1 MRFKFI
7 LFGILLIST
16 FNQASATD
24 KRENSTKE
32 TYQDSV
38 QASIRFLNQFLFQR
52 NGWIPENREMER
64 QLRGLIHYIQ
74 DEKVDTLVKRL
85 DNYRSLQQRYF
96 YRTPDNVKDSLEV
109 PGYVSY
115 GTIQEEMRKIDR
127 NVRSSIVADQIP
139 VPEQLLHNLDQKVD
153 LLKAEDAYQL
163 VGTEYLNIPDSL
175 KFDEFLADS
184 LISNARDFT
193 RRQQQD
199 SIKRALMEQAVN
211 AYNEVLM
218 RTYVDSVSKAY
229 RDEYVTQYS
238 KKLQREYA
246 EKIRF
251 QNYNLL
257 TDYNT
262 KVVQQVND
270 SIDSSIRILV
280 NHVNAEQVPFWFY
293 NLANDSVQ
301 VLLSNSYPLQTRFFV
316 KNEQNDSL
324 GIAVKALDRNS
335 ARLII
340 DDGVTF
346 TRFAQRQKKDIN
358 FEPFKLPS
366 SLKKVDKRFN
376 VITPWSLG
384 VNSNVGF
391 TQTYVENWKKGGKS
405 SLASLIVIKA
415 FANYK
420 SEKNTWENT
429 LEMRNGWINP
439 ADDGIQK
446 NEDKFEF
453 ITRYGIQAYKDWYYS
468 AEMDFETQLF
478 RGYDYPDR
486 ETVLSGFMAPAKT
499 LFKLG
504 MDYKPSG
511 DLSVFISP
519 LTLKTVFVRDTVNI
533 DQTNYGVDPDKRSYV
548 EAGLN
553 ADLAYKRQ
561 LTPEISF
568 KTKYKMFLNYG
579 NPLRQYD
586 IDWENTIDIKL
597 GNYINMQALIHLLYD
612 DNVTFATDRVD
623 SEGNTIFEPRW
634 QFKEFITIGFTYN
647 ISKSLYKRER
657 LN

>member
-7 LFGILLIST
+7 LFGVLLISVV
-16 FNQASATD
+16 NQVSATD
-24 KRENSTKE
+24 KRENSTNE
-32 TYQDSV
+32 AYQDSV
-38 QASIRFLNQFLFQR
+38 QASIRFLNQFLYRR
-52 NGWIPENREMER
+52 NEWIPENREMER
-64 QLRGLIHYIQ
+64 QLRGLINYIQ
-74 DEKVDTLVKRL
+74 TEKVDSLLKRL
-85 DNYRSLQQRYF
+85 DDYRALQHRYF
-96 YRTPDNVKDSLEV
+96 YRTPDNVKDSLNV
-109 PGYVSY
+109 PGYVSFNL
-115 GTIQEEMRKIDR
+115 IQEEMRKIDR

-139 VPEQLLHNLDQKVD
+139 VPEQLLHDLDEKVD
-153 LLKAEDAYQL
+153 LLKPEEAYKL
-163 VGTEYLNIPDSL
+163 AGTEYLNIPDSL

-184 LISNARDFT
+184 LITNSQDFT
-193 RRQQQD
+193 RRQKQD
-199 SIKRALMEQAVN
+199 SVKRAIMEEAVN

-218 RTYVDSVSKAY
+218 RSYVDSVSKAY

-238 KKLQREYA
+238 KKLQREYS
-246 EKIRF
+246 EKIRYK
-251 QNYNLL
+251 NYQLL
-257 TDYNT
+257 TEYNQ

-280 NHVNAEQVPFWFY
+280 NHVNAEQVPLWFY

-324 GIAVKALDRNS
+324 GIQVKAIDRNS

-358 FEPFKLPS
+358 FEPLQLPS

-384 VNSNVGF
+384 VNSNLGF

-405 SLASLIVIKA
+405 SLASLIVVKA

-420 SEKNTWENT
+420 LDKKTWENS
-429 LEMRNGWINP
+429 LEFRNGWINP
-439 ADDGIQK
+439 ADDGVQK

-486 ETVLSGFMAPAKT
+486 ETVLSGFMSPAKT

-504 MDYKPSG
+504 MDYKPSS

-519 LTLKTVFVRDTVNI
+519 LTLKTVFVRDTANI
-533 DQTNYGVDPDKRSYV
+533 DQTDYGVDEDKRSYK

-553 ADLAYKRQ
+553 ADLTFKKN
-561 LTPEISF
+561 LTPEITF
-568 KTKYKMFLNYG
+568 QTKYKMFLNYG

-586 IDWENTIDIKL
+586 VDWENTIDIKL

-623 SEGNTIFEPRW
+623 SDGNTIYKAKW